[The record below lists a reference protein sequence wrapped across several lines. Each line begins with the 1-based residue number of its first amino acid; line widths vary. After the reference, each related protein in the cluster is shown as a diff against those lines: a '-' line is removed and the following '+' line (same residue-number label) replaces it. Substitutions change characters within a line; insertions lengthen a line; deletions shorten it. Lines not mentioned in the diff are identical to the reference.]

1 MPSFESNSD
10 TISSWNSKEGT
21 DNADD
26 NLGGGCSFPVIVFTS
41 RHLYYRNKSAEKES
55 KEERAR
61 EEESKRASLC
71 VDACVFFTT
80 NMK

>member
-1 MPSFESNSD
+1 
-10 TISSWNSKEGT
+10 
-21 DNADD
+21 
-26 NLGGGCSFPVIVFTS
+26 
-41 RHLYYRNKSAEKES
+41 KSAEKES